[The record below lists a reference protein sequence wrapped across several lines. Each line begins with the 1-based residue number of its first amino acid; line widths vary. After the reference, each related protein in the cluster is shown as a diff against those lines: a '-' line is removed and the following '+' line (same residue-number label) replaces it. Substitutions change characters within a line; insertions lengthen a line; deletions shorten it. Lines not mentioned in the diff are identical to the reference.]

1 MSRPIVAHPLTFLA
15 PAPIVAQ
22 SGVLRLTNFVPNG
35 INQFGARGSL
45 IIALSQPALPPTYFR
60 ATFKLLI
67 GGGNGADGFSFSY
80 GDLPAGAIG
89 ELGSGRGLRVCWRT
103 HNTNAI
109 EVWYGESLLHASSPP
124 GGASLRGDE
133 FVEASIEYLPTGLS
147 VSHAGHAYVAALP
160 IGEWEPRRGWRFG
173 LGARIG
179 ADTDDHH
186 VDDFVLEGGS
196 AVHPQAVPL
205 EVTLNGLQFSE
216 EGLQYT
222 YQQEGR
228 SQAVGST

>member
-1 MSRPIVAHPLTFLA
+1 MSRPIVARPLTFLA

-173 LGARIG
+173 C
-179 ADTDDHH
+179 
-186 VDDFVLEGGS
+186 FEGGGKGGIGGLLGLS
-196 AVHPQAVPL
+196 CSL
-205 EVTLNGLQFSE
+205 ERGLSLGLRGRCVLIGGELSQRFRGASE
-216 EGLQYT
+216 
-222 YQQEGR
+222 
-228 SQAVGST
+228 